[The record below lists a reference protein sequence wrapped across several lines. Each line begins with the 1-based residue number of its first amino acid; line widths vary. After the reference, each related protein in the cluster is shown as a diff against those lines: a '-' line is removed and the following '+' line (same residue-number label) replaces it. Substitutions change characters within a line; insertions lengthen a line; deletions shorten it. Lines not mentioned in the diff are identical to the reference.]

1 MSKKIRTEEISLNI
15 MPGTI
20 IYIDIDTFRFLYD
33 ENDMGLVKVSFLDGE
48 EYEHFENVLLEEDEV
63 IVEHEDLKRVAL
75 NWIFDNVEIVTKEK
89 LIESVKEE

>member
-15 MPGTI
+15 MSGTI

-48 EYEHFENVLLEEDEV
+48 EYKHFENVFLEEDEV
-63 IVEHEDLKRVAL
+63 IVEHEDLRRVAL
-75 NWIFDNVEIVTKEK
+75 NWIFDNVEIVAKGK
-89 LIESVKEE
+89 VIESVKEE